1 MKIIRMDSTM
11 LDSFVNSS
19 YRPLL
24 PTNGDSIN
32 EINETQFELK
42 EEENDENE
50 DDSQQAYD
58 ELYTLSLELVKKN
71 KKLREESKRLNQ
83 DLISSNDELRE
94 KEETINCLD
103 SKFMIS
109 LHNLSKVQDELNE
122 LKIGYDELN
131 KENLSL
137 REKLKRQD
145 EDIINLESK
154 LTISKEI
161 VELGSSDVIK
171 LKSELKL
178 AYEDLNNIKGIGN
191 ELIKVQN
198 ENATLKTQVTQLES
212 HKRKCKYKF
221 TQGEEKYE
229 KLFR

>member
-1 MKIIRMDSTM
+1 MDSTM
-11 LDSFVNSS
+11 FDSS
-19 YRPLL
+19 YKPPL

-32 EINETQFELK
+32 EINKSQFELK

-50 DDSQQAYD
+50 YDSQQAYD

-71 KKLREESKRLNQ
+71 KKLREESKKLNQ
-83 DLISSNDELRE
+83 DLIFSNDEFRE

-137 REKLKRQD
+137 RDKLKRQD
-145 EDIINLESK
+145 
-154 LTISKEI
+154 
-161 VELGSSDVIK
+161 
-171 LKSELKL
+171 
-178 AYEDLNNIKGIGN
+178 
-191 ELIKVQN
+191 
-198 ENATLKTQVTQLES
+198 
-212 HKRKCKYKF
+212 
-221 TQGEEKYE
+221 
-229 KLFR
+229 